1 MGGLHSIP
9 LPKPKQILKAGS
21 GGISAGHCVFEK
33 GEAFP
38 MFRYILKRF
47 LYMFITLF
55 CITAATFFLMHSIP
69 GDPLSYMAK
78 KLPDQTREVEGEL
91 AAPLNALIE
100 RGALEVVK
108 DTPGGIQV
116 PGTPVDDGGSGGDGG
131 KDTGKKNGKQP
142 TV

>member
-1 MGGLHSIP
+1 MLIKNTGHKIVH
-9 LPKPKQILKAGS
+9 IGS
-21 GGISAGHCVFEK
+21 TMI
-33 GEAFP
+33 
-38 MFRYILKRF
+38 
-47 LYMFITLF
+47 
-55 CITAATFFLMHSIP
+55 
-69 GDPLSYMAK
+69 
-78 KLPDQTREVEGEL
+78 LPDQTREVEGEL